1 MIPITIT
8 ITKIQIQIKLY
19 LKNKVIKYKL
29 LNILILSRILIRIK
43 SMQKIR
49 RSRNRSKFNKLKP
62 IKFNNKYRYKLEVI
76 SNLNLWL
83 RFDKYRKKNIGKI
96 HLSLKLILMY
106 TIPNLPIQILQIQ
119 QKIRNK
125 NKNNHLNYKSEERRR
140 YITKFHMQ

>member
-8 ITKIQIQIKLY
+8 KIQTQIKLY

-49 RSRNRSKFNKLKP
+49 RSRNRSKFNKLKR

-76 SNLNLWL
+76 FNLNLWL

-96 HLSLKLILMY
+96 HLSLTLISVS
-106 TIPNLPIQILQIQ
+106 TIPNLPIQILQIL
-119 QKIRNK
+119 QKIR